1 MDAPVIAAAD
11 LPNIQSPDELIVS
24 SCKVHSLE
32 VNQGIAFSRTLRAL
46 DADDFRASK
55 LGLLVAVALLAAW
68 TWWML
73 AARVSQYEST
83 SHVRIESGV
92 VIAYFPSTIRIH
104 PGQSAIVKIGADSFP
119 ARVQTV
125 APDHAELDLA
135 PNPQSPIPTS
145 ASSSADIEI
154 SRVSPAAIFLHTL
167 RGAAR

>member
-1 MDAPVIAAAD
+1 MIG
-11 LPNIQSPDELIVS
+11 S

-68 TWWML
+68 SWWML
-73 AARVSQYEST
+73 AARVPQYEST

-104 PGQSAIVKIGADSFP
+104 AGQSAVVTLNGQSSL
-119 ARVQTV
+119 ARVQSV

-135 PNPQSPIPTS
+135 PNPQSPIPAS
-145 ASSSADIEI
+145 ASSSADIEV

>member
-1 MDAPVIAAAD
+1 MIG
-11 LPNIQSPDELIVS
+11 S
-24 SCKVHSLE
+24 SCTVHSLE

-68 TWWML
+68 SWWML
-73 AARVSQYEST
+73 AARVPQYEST

-104 PGQSAIVKIGADSFP
+104 AGQSAVVTLNGQSSL
-119 ARVQTV
+119 ARVQSV

-135 PNPQSPIPTS
+135 PNPQSPIPAS
-145 ASSSADIEI
+145 ASSSADIEV